1 MAARPNSPF
10 QHFAKREEILLK
22 ILEEE
27 VARAVQA
34 MTTLRTSTSKV
45 LEETRITTHPS
56 QITSIESL
64 FRIRR
69 N

>member
-10 QHFAKREEILLK
+10 RHFGKREEILLK

-27 VARAVQA
+27 VARAA
-34 MTTLRTSTSKV
+34 LMMKTLRMPTSKV
-45 LEETRITTHPS
+45 MAETRITTHPS
-56 QITSIESL
+56 EITSIESL